1 MELTDKEEALLQAI
15 KNYMESNHIS
25 TTVRGLTKMLNF
37 KSTSTVHRYL
47 ENLEKKGYISK
58 KTSSP
63 RTIVLK
69 QKF

>member
-1 MELTDKEEALLQAI
+1 
-15 KNYMESNHIS
+15 
-25 TTVRGLTKMLNF
+25 MLNF

>member
-1 MELTDKEEALLQAI
+1 MELTDKEAVVLEVI
-15 KNYMESNHIS
+15 KNYIDSNHIS
-25 TTVRGLTKMLNF
+25 PTVRELSKVLSF

-47 ENLEKKGYISK
+47 ENLEKKSYISK

-69 QKF
+69 QKP